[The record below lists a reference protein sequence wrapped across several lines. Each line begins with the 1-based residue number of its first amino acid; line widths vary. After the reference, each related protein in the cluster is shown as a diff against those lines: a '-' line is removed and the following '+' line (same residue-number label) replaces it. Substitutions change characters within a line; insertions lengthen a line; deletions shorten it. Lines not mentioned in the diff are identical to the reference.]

1 MKKKDL
7 HITIWWLLLPLLI
20 YYLVNN
26 GIVMAG
32 AWLLQKFMQAQ
43 QADSSHI
50 LQYLQTVVKMTGMF
64 LPQSIN
70 NASAVPSR
78 AESRRR
84 VYFTFPSPIRS
95 FTLQTECS
103 LSQLAEQS
111 HSLGSRVAGAGW
123 ACAALLVMPLQH
135 VQTHKFSTS
144 SRPSFFTCTGE
155 KLIPTSH

>member
-1 MKKKDL
+1 MKFSRQNSFSTGSQLSPDL
-7 HITIWWLLLPLLI
+7 LQAPLLTEKNI
-20 YYLVNN
+20 LYLLHFC
-26 GIVMAG
+26 G
-32 AWLLQKFMQAQ
+32 
-43 QADSSHI
+43 
-50 LQYLQTVVKMTGMF
+50 KMTGMF